1 MPGTDAHMN
10 PYDQIDS
17 LAMAPVLLI
26 ASDYDGTLSPIVH
39 DPAKAFPEPEMMVAL
54 KALAAMPQTHVSII
68 SGRSLRDLATFT
80 GSPSNVHLVG
90 SHGSEFEPGFGDQ
103 LGPEVLERLDR
114 VTSEVQAIVDDTPGT
129 QLERKPASIA
139 FHYRQME
146 GDPSAAV
153 DAVMSGPAT
162 LEGVYTK
169 TGKKVIE
176 FSVVA
181 TDKGVA
187 LERIRS
193 RVGATVCVYIG
204 DDVTDEDAFKTMSG
218 PDVSIKVGDEETAA
232 VYRVRNI
239 HGVARFLA
247 QLTEERARW
256 LAGAQA
262 TPIEGHSC
270 LSDQRTCALVNGHGA
285 INWFCAPRL
294 DSPAIFADLLG
305 GPTAGYFQITESGV
319 TTPTAQAY
327 DDNTKILRTEWSTF
341 SVVDYLDVSGG
352 RPLQRAGRTD
362 LVRVLEGSGSAE
374 IVFAPRLEF
383 GRTAT
388 RLIVRDNGLEVD
400 DGADPC
406 VLYSPGIHWTIER
419 EGKHDT
425 ARAAV
430 ALDASALVLELRYGT
445 GDLSAP
451 RINEAQRR
459 KQTRDYWSNWVDQL
473 QLPEVEKE
481 LVTRSAL
488 TLKSLV
494 YGPTGAF
501 AAAATTSLP
510 EHLGGIRNWDYRYCW
525 LRDGAM
531 SAEALVELGVSS
543 EAMQFLDW
551 VLNVLDDCVAP
562 EQLRPVY
569 TLAGNE
575 LGTEG
580 EIAELSG
587 YRGSRPVRVGNAASR
602 QLQLDVFGPLVQL
615 IYVLLER
622 GAPLSTEHWRLV
634 EAMVCAVQR
643 RWQEPDHG
651 IWEIRGPRRHYVHSK
666 TMCWLAVDRAIRV
679 AERFLGG
686 SAPEWIALRDEIAS
700 DVLENGFKPE
710 VGTFAAAYDGTDLD
724 ASVLYV
730 GMTGLVAPD
739 DPRFVGTVRAMDRYL
754 RDGASVYRYRFDD
767 GLPGAEGGFHIC
779 TTWLIESLL
788 LIGDVDAADELFQ
801 DYVALAGPTGL
812 LPEEFDTKLQ
822 VSLGNH
828 PQAYSHLG
836 LIRCA
841 RRLEMARTGTAAQF
855 APETH

>member
-1 MPGTDAHMN
+1 MN

-39 DPAKAFPEPEMMVAL
+39 DPAKAFPEPEMIVAL

-68 SGRSLRDLATFT
+68 SGRSLRDLATLT
-80 GSPSNVHLVG
+80 GSPTNVHLVG
-90 SHGSEFEPGFGDQ
+90 SHGSEFEAGFADQ
-103 LGPEVLERLDR
+103 LEPAVVELLDR
-114 VTSEVQAIVDDTPGT
+114 VTTEVQAIVDDTPGT

-139 FHYRQME
+139 FHYRQMTD
-146 GDPSAAV
+146 DPSAV
-153 DAVMSGPAT
+153 IDAILSGPGKI
-162 LEGVYTK
+162 EGVHIQA
-169 TGKKVIE
+169 GKKVIE
-176 FSVVA
+176 FSVIS

-204 DDVTDEDAFKTMSG
+204 DDLTDEDAFKTMTG

-232 VYRVRNI
+232 HFRVRNI

-270 LSDQRTCALVNGHGA
+270 LSDQRTCALVNGVGG
-285 INWFCAPRL
+285 ITWFCAPSL
-294 DSPAIFADLLG
+294 DSPAIFAELLG
-305 GPTAGYFQITESGV
+305 GPTAGHFTITGTAQEQ
-319 TTPTAQAY
+319 PTAQSY
-327 DDNTKILRTEWSTF
+327 DKHTAILHTEWDGFTTT
-341 SVVDYLDVSGG
+341 DYLDVSGG

-362 LVRVLEGSGSAE
+362 LVRVIEGSGEVE

-388 RLIVRDNGLEVD
+388 RLVVRDAGLEVED
-400 DGADPC
+400 AADPF
-406 VLYSPGIHWTIER
+406 VLYAPGIAWKIER

-425 ARAAV
+425 ARAIVRLNNETRA
-430 ALDASALVLELRYGT
+430 LELRYGT
-445 GDLSAP
+445 GDLSAALVP
-451 RINEAQRR
+451 EAQRR
-459 KQTRDYWSNWVDQL
+459 RQNHDFWANWVEQL
-473 QLPEVEKE
+473 HLPDVETE
-481 LVTRSAL
+481 LVARSAI

-494 YGPTGAF
+494 HGPTGAI

-525 LRDGAM
+525 LRDGAL
-531 SAEALVELGVSS
+531 SAEAMVELGVFS

-551 VLNVLDDCVAP
+551 VLSVLDDCVAP
-562 EQLRPVY
+562 EQLRPLY
-569 TLAGNE
+569 TLSGRE

-622 GAPLSTEHWRLV
+622 GAPLSAEHWRLV

-643 RWQEPDHG
+643 RWREPDHG

-666 TMCWLAVDRAIRV
+666 TMCWQAVDRAIRV

-686 SAPEWIALRDEIAS
+686 CSPEWIDLRDEIAE
-700 DVLENGFKPE
+700 DVLTHGFKAE

-730 GMTGLVAPD
+730 GMTGLLAPD
-739 DPRFVGTVRAMDRYL
+739 DPRFVGTVRAIDRYL
-754 RDGASVYRYRFDD
+754 RDKGTVYRYRFDD
-767 GLPGAEGGFHIC
+767 GLPGTEGGFHIC

-788 LIGDVDAADELFQ
+788 LIGDVDAAEQLFD

-812 LPEEFDTKLQ
+812 LPEEYDPKLDL
-822 VSLGNH
+822 SLGNH

-836 LIRCA
+836 VIRCA
-841 RRLEMARTGTAAQF
+841 RRLQLARQGAAAELQ
-855 APETH
+855 AR